1 MVADTPLC
9 ETLNLRVASRG
20 LWRLLRRI
28 AEPLGNARRAGGA
41 ILVVMIDQLLKILQ
55 KKLESLLQAARSDQA
70 NWVVLENPVGADASP
85 SEGPDNKI
93 VMSALSIQADSST
106 GAFTPPNMG
115 AGDLYPIASP
125 PLHLDVYFLLAA
137 NFSADNYAAGVGM
150 MSRIISY
157 FQEKPVFTH
166 ADTPDLPDEMER
178 LAVEF
183 VSLDFTQA
191 NNVATLT
198 GMKRFPF
205 LLYRIRRVPFAGPA
219 ITGAWPKVSA
229 PGRASDMARA
239 S

>member
-1 MVADTPLC
+1 
-9 ETLNLRVASRG
+9 
-20 LWRLLRRI
+20 
-28 AEPLGNARRAGGA
+28 
-41 ILVVMIDQLLKILQ
+41 MIDQLLKILQ
-55 KKLESLLQAARSDQA
+55 KKLKSLLQTARSEQE
-70 NWVVLENPVGADASP
+70 NWIHLENPAAADGSP
-85 SEGPDNKI
+85 AEGTENRI
-93 VMSALSIQADSST
+93 VMSVMSIQADSST
-106 GAFTPPNMG
+106 SAFAAPNMG

-137 NFSADNYAAGVGM
+137 NFRPDNYAEGVGM

-166 ADTPDLPDEMER
+166 DDTPDLPDEMER

-198 GMKRFPF
+198 GLKRFPF

-219 ITGAWPKVSA
+219 IAATWPAIGSA
-229 PGRASDMARA
+229 DPASAAALA